1 MAYGNRIW
9 HPKCSGPVYN
19 RRTLQPLWRHPP
31 LKIPADPKSRQFLQ
45 LNRYRRERLT
55 VHVYLLSGTRFTGR
69 IRSFDVHTLLLE
81 TQQGEMV
88 IYTHAISTIEQAAPT
103 RARRPG
109 TGSDGARRTPE
120 GAFRRPPS
128 DADGDTEEA
137 PPRSPRIFQSRLGM
151 IDRTSGRNDQGAT
164 YQRRA
169 WTGSQGAAP
178 LEMPPDRDPDVELP
192 AAGFGKPPAP
202 TVTIVR
208 RKSRLIPPRSDQ

>member
-1 MAYGNRIW
+1 
-9 HPKCSGPVYN
+9 
-19 RRTLQPLWRHPP
+19 

-88 IYTHAISTIEQAAPT
+88 IYTHAISTIEQAAAT
-103 RARRPG
+103 RSRRPG
-109 TGSDGARRTPE
+109 GTDGARRSS
-120 GAFRRPPS
+120 S
-128 DADGDTEEA
+128 DAGHRRASPDGEADDA

-151 IDRTSGRNDQGAT
+151 IDRAPGRPDQGGT

-169 WTGSQGAAP
+169 WSSSPGSPA

-192 AAGFGKPPAP
+192 ASGFGKPPAP